1 MIDERDEEEIWPEK
15 IEHATARDVLIEY
28 LYGCNGHQMA
38 SVYSFVA
45 MKTASILIDGKTL
58 CTYDHGENAPC
69 GLAYTKRMRESAP
82 ELLDACEQLLSIV
95 EAEYEDDPERE
106 DLVSWKR
113 AIEQARKAI
122 NKAIGKE

>member
-1 MIDERDEEEIWPEK
+1 MTLYTPGPWWQYKKPGFSRVFIGSDKLDVAEMNHAGGEE
-15 IEHATARDVLIEY
+15 
-28 LYGCNGHQMA
+28 
-38 SVYSFVA
+38 S
-45 MKTASILIDGKTL
+45 
-58 CTYDHGENAPC
+58 
-69 GLAYTKRMRESAP
+69 ESANAALVAEAP
-82 ELLDACEQLLSIV
+82 ALLESCMQLLSIV